1 MTVLKVFWFG
11 LTIEEA
17 TLDLSGILTAGF
29 LVALITAGIRLA
41 VPILLAVLGEIVTEK
56 SGVLN
61 LGLEGIMLMGALA
74 GFLGTWWLEQ
84 AQVAPLL
91 AAWAGLGAG
100 LVAGVGMGLI
110 LALLAINLRA
120 DQVIASVMLVLLGQ
134 GLSSYLYRQQ
144 FSSLTARIGG
154 LPPAP
159 IPGLAELP
167 IVGPIL
173 FNHTAAVYLTIVGS
187 STSCIS
193 GRSTTLGLNLREV
206 GENPGAAAGGGLSV
220 GRILYTATLIGA
232 GLAGL
237 GGAVLT
243 VAQLQLFREEITA
256 GRGWIAVALVI
267 FARWRPGLALVGALL
282 FGVADALQFRIQ
294 ALSGSDTS
302 IPYELLLMLPY
313 LLTILVLLRG
323 VRGQERPASLGL
335 PYLRGER

>member
-1 MTVLKVFWFG
+1 M
-11 LTIEEA
+11 
-17 TLDLSGILTAGF
+17 DLSGILTAGF

-173 FNHTAAVYLTIVGS
+173 FNHTAAVYLTIALVPA
-187 STSCIS
+187 IWFLLY
-193 GRSTTLGLNLREV
+193 RTTLGLNIRAV
-206 GENPGAAAGGGLSV
+206 GENPGAAEAAGLSV
-220 GRILYTATLIGA
+220 ARIRYTATLIGA